1 MPGRA
6 QSALL
11 TVFLLIIAFAAPANE
26 ARYAEYRV
34 PKNPDDNSYVF
45 HKPFKAEPFAAGDV
59 SRFMFDGW
67 EGPAIPVWTYVP
79 SGADVRSAPILFMM
93 HGASRNPARYL
104 LEWAPLAEE
113 AGIVVVAPEF
123 AKRHF
128 SGARGYNRGNVSRKR
143 GDDYIPIPEPQWS
156 FSAIEPLFDHVL
168 AALGS
173 EQSGYTLYGH
183 SAGAQFVHRF
193 LYYKPEARAK
203 RFLAANA
210 GWYTTPE
217 PDVEYPFG
225 LGNAEVSE
233 EARILALRKP
243 LLLLLGDKDVNMSSR
258 SLSKTEGAMRQGE
271 HRYNRGVYFY
281 QAARAQA
288 EQDSLELG
296 WRVKR
301 VNGVG
306 HSNSGMAKVA
316 VQYVR

>member
-1 MPGRA
+1 MQRCL
-6 QSALL
+6 QTALL
-11 TVFLLIIAFAAPANE
+11 AVFLWVLAFAASAGE

-34 PKNPDDNSYVF
+34 PNNPDDNGYVF
-45 HKPFKAEPFAAGDV
+45 HKPFKAAAFAAGDV

-67 EGPAIPVWTYVP
+67 DGPAIPVWAYVP
-79 SGADVRSAPILFMM
+79 SDADVKSAPILFVM

-104 LEWAPLAEE
+104 LEWAPLAEQ

-123 AKRHF
+123 ARRHF
-128 SGARGYNRGNVSRKR
+128 SGARGYNRGNVSRKS
-143 GDDYIPIPEPQWS
+143 GGDYIPIPEPQWS

-168 AALGS
+168 AALDS

-225 LGNAEVSE
+225 LRNAEVSE
-233 EARILALRKP
+233 DARVLALRKP
-243 LLLLLGDKDVNMSSR
+243 LLLLLGDRDVNMSSR

-271 HRYNRGVYFY
+271 HRYNRGVYFFK
-281 QAARAQA
+281 AALAQA
-288 EQDSLELG
+288 ERDGLELG

-301 VNGVG
+301 VADVG
-306 HSNSGMAKVA
+306 HSNSGMARAAVA
-316 VQYVR
+316 FVR